1 MGLFN
6 RIKKVEGINRFKKV
20 EDIILSEA
28 PPVKKPEVIKKE
40 QLENELERLKKEVNE
55 KTESYDSIFLPCLLV
70 CLADLS
76 LRKRSDLAFDID
88 HANSVCDIADV
99 HSQFGSRHRFPS

>member
-40 QLENELERLKKEVNE
+40 QLERICGC
-55 KTESYDSIFLPCLLV
+55 TY
-70 CLADLS
+70 
-76 LRKRSDLAFDID
+76 
-88 HANSVCDIADV
+88 
-99 HSQFGSRHRFPS
+99 

>member
-28 PPVKKPEVIKKE
+28 SPVKKPEEIEKE
-40 QLENELERLKKEVNE
+40 QLENELDNLKKAVNV
-55 KTESYDSIFLPCLLV
+55 KTESFESISNKLEKV
-70 CLADLS
+70 
-76 LRKRSDLAFDID
+76 REE
-88 HANSVCDIADV
+88 
-99 HSQFGSRHRFPS
+99 

>member
-40 QLENELERLKKEVNE
+40 QLENELDNLKKEVKE
-55 KTESYDSIFLPCLLV
+55 KTESFDSISNKLEKVKAEYDSVITKV
-70 CLADLS
+70 MSAKREVKEKQTEYASD
-76 LRKRSDLAFDID
+76 RK
-88 HANSVCDIADV
+88 SVV
-99 HSQFGSRHRFPS
+99 